1 MNSQSQN
8 FHEFRRYEV
17 VIAYKLIFYFY
28 FYFSGCQAAKYKYL
42 VGGSTC
48 SYFLSHMHA

>member
-17 VIAYKLIFYFY
+17 VVAYKLIYF
-28 FYFSGCQAAKYKYL
+28 FFSGCQAAKYKYL

-48 SYFLSHMHA
+48 SYFLSHTHACI